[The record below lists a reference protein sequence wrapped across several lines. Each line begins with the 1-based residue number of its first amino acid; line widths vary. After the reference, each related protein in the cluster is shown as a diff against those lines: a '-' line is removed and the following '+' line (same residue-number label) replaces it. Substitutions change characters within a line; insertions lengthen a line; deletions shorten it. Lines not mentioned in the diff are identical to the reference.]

1 KLPPAGPPAAPL
13 VIRPM
18 PTRPTRA
25 SNGATGPAAPAGRS
39 PHGTE
44 GPRRHAPAGQATTPT
59 HPTAAQIM
67 WATGNLVP
75 GYSGFAATSI
85 PATAPAIKISRPGTP
100 AGRSAR
106 PVRKTQQPTTT
117 NVRDITHRS
126 AAATAA
132 SALTGSATGSKERG
146 CSPVATVH
154 PATISTGAAADDAT
168 PHHGT
173 PCTISP

>member
-1 KLPPAGPPAAPL
+1 
-13 VIRPM
+13 M
-18 PTRPTRA
+18 PNQATRA
-25 SNGATGPAAPAGRS
+25 SNSATTPADTAGRS

-44 GPRRHAPAGQATTPT
+44 GPRRHAPAGQPTTPA
-59 HPTAAQIM
+59 HPAAAQIM

-106 PVRKTQQPTTT
+106 PVTKTQQPTTT
-117 NVRDITHRS
+117 NVSDITHRS
-126 AAATAA
+126 AAPTAA
-132 SALTGSATGSKERG
+132 SALTGSATGSKEGG
-146 CSPVATVH
+146 CSPAATVH

-168 PHHGT
+168 PHLCS